1 MTLQIVMRKL
11 AKPVLLVAGVAV
23 CTLARGAEVYLRSG
37 VITNTMANGSNV
49 VMWGFAQDSAF
60 GARDGRVTAPGPTLN
75 IPPGDTSLTIHLD
88 NHLPEPVSIVIPGQT
103 IAPTP
108 VRLPNGRA
116 RSFTIETPP
125 GNVSPVNYTWSN
137 LRPGTF
143 LYRSGTHPSVQV
155 QMGLYGCLR
164 KDVASGQTYTGVVA
178 QGEVTLLYS
187 EIDPAL
193 HNAVATGN
201 YGPGLAMSSTVDY
214 APKYFLINGQSY
226 TNGLA
231 PATTVRPGDT
241 LVLHFLNAGLKTH
254 VPIVNNAFLRLIA
267 EDGFPYPYPK
277 DQYSVF
283 LPAGKTI
290 DALYT
295 SSVSNQLAIYDRRM
309 DMVNSATTA
318 GGMLTYL
325 KVGQPPPIT
334 APPLSW
340 LMFYYG
346 AGPYPTNLLHDYIA
360 GLNPTDPTAT
370 FDIRNM
376 AAFSAQ
382 SRDIYFSP
390 TITGRYYSLDYR
402 TNLLTG
408 TWDTIRTNVP
418 GSPGT
423 MFFSD
428 VRTDNTGFYRIRVDL
443 P

>member
-1 MTLQIVMRKL
+1 MSATSLPILMRSL
-11 AKPVLLVAGVAV
+11 GLTSMAREQEVA
-23 CTLARGAEVYLRSG
+23 LARAETEDWGYLRLLRHLLE
-37 VITNTMANGSNV
+37 TEAN
-49 VMWGFAQDSAF
+49 
-60 GARDGRVTAPGPTLN
+60 
-75 IPPGDTSLTIHLD
+75 
-88 NHLPEPVSIVIPGQT
+88 E
-103 IAPTP
+103 
-108 VRLPNGRA
+108 RLR
-116 RSFTIETPP
+116 RRIER
-125 GNVSPVNYTWSN
+125 
-137 LRPGTF
+137 L
-143 LYRSGTHPSVQV
+143 L
-155 QMGLYGCLR
+155 
-164 KDVASGQTYTGVVA
+164 KAS
-178 QGEVTLLYS
+178 
-187 EIDPAL
+187 
-193 HNAVATGN
+193 H
-201 YGPGLAMSSTVDY
+201 
-214 APKYFLINGQSY
+214 
-226 TNGLA
+226 
-231 PATTVRPGDT
+231 
-241 LVLHFLNAGLKTH
+241 
-254 VPIVNNAFLRLIA
+254 
-267 EDGFPYPYPK
+267 
-277 DQYSVF
+277 